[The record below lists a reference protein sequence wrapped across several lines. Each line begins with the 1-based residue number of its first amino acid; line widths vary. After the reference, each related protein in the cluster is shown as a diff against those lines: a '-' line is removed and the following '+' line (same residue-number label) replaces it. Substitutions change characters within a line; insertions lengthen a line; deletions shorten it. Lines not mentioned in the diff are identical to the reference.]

1 MPHLAFKSIAVATFV
16 LAVGLSGA
24 RAEQFTVCTINK
36 TSDGFA
42 ALREKPS
49 RDAKMLVKMLPGEI
63 VDMQKKGGDVIKKGK
78 WFYIAHFPG
87 VEMPNPGDPG
97 YEKVRKGWAHTS
109 VFDECG

>member
-1 MPHLAFKSIAVATFV
+1 MPRPAHMNTAIVALV
-16 LAVGLSGA
+16 LAVSLSGA
-24 RAEQFTVCTINK
+24 RAEQFTVCTVMK

-49 RDAKMLVKMLPGEI
+49 RDAKMIVKMLPGEI
-63 VDMQKKGGDVIKKGK
+63 VDMELRNGKVIKQGK
-78 WFYIAHFPG
+78 WFRIAHFPG

-97 YEKVRKGWAHTS
+97 YEKVRRGWAHGS

>member
-1 MPHLAFKSIAVATFV
+1 MPRFAFKLATAATFL
-16 LAVGLSGA
+16 LAAGLASA
-24 RAEQFTVCTINK
+24 RAEQFTVCTVMK

-49 RDAKMLVKMLPGEI
+49 RDGKMIVKMLPGEI
-63 VDMQKKGGDVIKKGK
+63 VDMELKNGKVIKQGK
-78 WFYIAHFPG
+78 WFRIAHFPG

-97 YEKVRKGWAHTS
+97 YEKVRRGWAHGS